1 MANSKYNKSWFE
13 DVTKVEI
20 DKAGDELSVIF
31 TGNFLNTLTEIVWNG
46 EEAVIA
52 LKYWK
57 EYSKNRL
64 FDIVI
69 PTKIVNQ
76 LQGNKLE

>member
-20 DKAGDELSVIF
+20 DKSGDELSVIF

-52 LKYWK
+52 LKYWE

-76 LQGNKLE
+76 LQGIN